1 MSAAYRK
8 QLAEGDAVP
17 LVMGILNVTPDS
29 FSDGGDFLSEGAAFD
44 RAAEMVEEGVDIIDI
59 GAESTRPGAEPIPP
73 EEQIS
78 RVGPLIQRIAKEF
91 PRVGVSI
98 DTRSAAVA
106 REAIDAGATMVND
119 VSALRGD
126 PDLAPLIAE
135 RGADVVLMHM
145 AGDPATMQAGG
156 GPEYDDVVEEVRG
169 FFAKRVAAAEKAG
182 IERARVLV
190 DPGIGFGKKVEDNL
204 KLLAAT
210 AELKS
215 LGFPILI
222 GASRKRFIGAVLTL
236 DEPKARDDASLGCAV
251 WCALGG
257 ARVIRTHSV
266 RPTRQALRIV
276 AAIRSAPSG

>member
-8 QLAEGDAVP
+8 QLADGDAVP

-29 FSDGGDFLSEGAAFD
+29 FSDGGDFLSPDAAFD
-44 RAAEMVEEGVDIIDI
+44 RAAEMVAEGADIIDI
-59 GAESTRPGAEPIPP
+59 GGESTRPGAVPTPEQVQVSRIEPVIH
-73 EEQIS
+73 
-78 RVGPLIQRIAKEF
+78 RIAKEF

-98 DTRSAAVA
+98 DTRSNVVA
-106 REAIDAGATMVND
+106 RAALDAGATMVND
-119 VSALRGD
+119 VSALRAD

-145 AGDPATMQAGG
+145 EGDPATMQAGG
-156 GPEYDDVVEEVRG
+156 GPDYDDVVEEVRG
-169 FFAKRVAAAEKAG
+169 FFAKRIAAAEKAG
-182 IERARVLV
+182 IERARLLV

-215 LGFPILI
+215 LGFPILV
-222 GASRKRFIGAVLTL
+222 GASRKRFIGAVLAL
-236 DEPKARDDASLGCAV
+236 DDPKDRDDASLGCAI

-276 AAIRSAPSG
+276 AAIRCAPAG